1 MKPSI
6 LLLLGLLGLSQT
18 IDIADGVAIFNG
30 TTCIPNSQPWQVGL
44 FEGNQLLCG
53 GVLISP
59 HWVLTT
65 AHCNHKKYWVRLG
78 DHSLQNVDWT
88 EQIRRTGRSVT
99 HPGFRAQLGSF
110 NHDLRLLY
118 LPLPARVTRAVQ
130 PLALPT
136 ACVTPG
142 TLCQVSG
149 WGITNSHKHPDKLQC
164 LSLRITQDN
173 KCQTVFPGMIT
184 ENMVCAGGDT
194 GRDACQ
200 GDSGGPLVCDNVL
213 QGLVSWG
220 AVGPCNQSGIP
231 GVYTKICKYTDWLRE
246 TMRKK

>member
-200 GDSGGPLVCDNVL
+200 GDSGGPLVCNGTL
-213 QGLVSWG
+213 QGIISWG
-220 AVGPCNQSGIP
+220 QDPCAVTRKP
-231 GVYTKICKYTDWLRE
+231 GVYTKVCKYVDWIQE
-246 TMRKK
+246 TIKDN